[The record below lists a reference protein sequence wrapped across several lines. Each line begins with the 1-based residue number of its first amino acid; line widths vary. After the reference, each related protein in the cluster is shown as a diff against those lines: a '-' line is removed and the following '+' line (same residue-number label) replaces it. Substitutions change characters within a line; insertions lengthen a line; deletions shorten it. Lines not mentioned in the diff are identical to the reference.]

1 MVVVQFTLSIGI
13 IVSTL
18 IVSTQLHFLLNK
30 DLGYE
35 KKQILVL
42 KRVYPLEKSIQ
53 AFCREVERIPGVV
66 SASNSTTYL
75 GFSNSTETYQIMGR
89 DASNNFMF
97 GTNYVD
103 EQFMH
108 TYNFH
113 LVGEDSRFFDASLAG
128 DSTAVLINQAAVK
141 EYDLEYPLETVI
153 LEPTLDGDTNLLR
166 VIGVVD
172 NFHHSSLH
180 DPVDPYLIRYKQE
193 DHDWSGYISIRLGVA
208 GRGLPST
215 LRKIKDTWMEMSNE
229 APFQYF
235 FLDDELQQYYKEERR
250 TGRLSLMFAILATFI
265 ACLGL
270 FGLTLHNTNRRTRE
284 IGIRKV
290 MGASVRE
297 VVVFVS
303 REMLTLVSISIFL
316 AWVLAYL
323 FMHRWLEDFPFNIGF
338 QPWIYLLAAL
348 LAICIAALTVAGLA
362 WRIAVSNP
370 ADVLHYE

>member
-1 MVVVQFTLSIGI
+1 
-13 IVSTL
+13 
-18 IVSTQLHFLLNK
+18 
-30 DLGYE
+30 
-35 KKQILVL
+35 VL

-108 TYNFH
+108 TYNFN
-113 LVGEDSRFFDASLAG
+113 LVGEESRFFDASLAG
-128 DSTAVLINQAAVK
+128 DSTAVLINQAAVR

-303 REMLTLVSISIFL
+303 REMMTLVGISIFL